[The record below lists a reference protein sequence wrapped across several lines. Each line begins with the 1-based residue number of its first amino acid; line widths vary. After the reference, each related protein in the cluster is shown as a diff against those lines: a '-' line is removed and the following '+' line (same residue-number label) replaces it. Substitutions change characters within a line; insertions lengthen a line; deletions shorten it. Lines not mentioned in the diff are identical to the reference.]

1 MRMHK
6 RAGNL
11 VTIVQVCAGTC
22 FEIFDL
28 LIFGYFAPEI
38 AQAYFPSHDS
48 SAALLLTFATFGA
61 GYLVR
66 PLGAFVLGAY
76 IDRAG
81 RRRGLIVTLALM
93 CIGTFSIAVT
103 PTYDAIGLIAP
114 VIVVIGRLL
123 QGFSAGAEQGGVS
136 VYLAEIAPP
145 GKTGLYVSLQSASAQ
160 LSAVLAATL
169 GVVLTSTLNQSQLS
183 SWGWRVP
190 FLFGCLLVP
199 LLFVLRRSLMETEA
213 FNTRKRPEIAELFR
227 SICQNWRIVT
237 LGTVVGLMTT
247 VSFYTLNGYTPTF
260 GRTVLHLSSIDSL
273 VVTFLVALANFVWLP
288 LGGSLS
294 DRIGRSPILIAC
306 SVLAILTAYP
316 AMVWLTVDPSFFKLL
331 SVELWLSVLF
341 GFYNGAQI
349 AFIVETVP
357 RQVRA
362 LGFSLAYSLAA
373 TIGGFTPVADTW
385 LIRATGNNAMPG
397 VWLGAAALLALI
409 AVVMIN
415 RKRLTPMQG
424 PVTIAMN
431 DDKLS
436 QHAPI

>member
-22 FEIFDL
+22 FEVFDL

-38 AQAYFPSHDS
+38 ARAYFPSHDS

-81 RRRGLIVTLALM
+81 RRRGLIVTLSLM
-93 CIGTFSIAVT
+93 CIGTFSIAAT
-103 PTYDAIGLIAP
+103 PTYDAIGLMAP
-114 VIVVIGRLL
+114 VIVVMGRLL

-145 GKTGLYVSLQSASAQ
+145 GRTGLYVSLQSASAQ

-169 GVVLTSTLNQSQLS
+169 GVVLTSTLNQSQLND
-183 SWGWRVP
+183 WGWRVP

-213 FNTRKRPEIAELFR
+213 FSTRKRPEIGELFR
-227 SICQNWRIVT
+227 SICHNWRIVT

-331 SVELWLSVLF
+331 CVELWLSVLY

-357 RQVRA
+357 LQVRA

-397 VWLGAAALLALI
+397 VWLGAAALVALI

-415 RKRLTPMQG
+415 RKKVTPVESLV
-424 PVTIAMN
+424 PISIH

-436 QHAPI
+436 QRVPI